1 MSVYTQDYLDKLV
14 EAYGALMRGESVR
27 ELTDENGEK
36 VTYTAANRRDLKNHI
51 AEVRRY
57 LAGAAED
64 VVGPAEVYF

>member
-1 MSVYTQDYLDKLV
+1 MSAYTQDYLDKLT

-51 AEVRRY
+51 NEVRRA
-57 LAGAAED
+57 LSSTSEE
-64 VVGPAEVYF
+64 VIGPAGVYF